1 VRGGHTRLVMVYR
14 LVGVWALRRAYRVL
28 TADDPRPLP
37 QRLGREARRILLGAA
52 LTLGLLILG
61 VIVLIGVLIAAAT

>member
-1 VRGGHTRLVMVYR
+1 MVYR
-14 LVGVWALRRAYRVL
+14 LVGVWALRRAYRLL

-52 LTLGLLILG
+52 VTLGLLVLG
-61 VIVLIGVLIAAAT
+61 VIVLVAVLIAAAT

>member
-1 VRGGHTRLVMVYR
+1 MVYR

>member
-1 VRGGHTRLVMVYR
+1 MVYR
-14 LVGVWALRRAYRVL
+14 LVGMWAVRRAYRLL

-52 LTLGLLILG
+52 LTLGLLLLGAILLVG
-61 VIVLIGVLIAAAT
+61 VFIAAAT

>member
-1 VRGGHTRLVMVYR
+1 MLYKFIGM
-14 LVGVWALRRAYRVL
+14 WAVRRAYRLL

-52 LTLGLLILG
+52 VTLGLLVLG
-61 VIVLIGVLIAAAT
+61 AVLLIGVLIAVAT